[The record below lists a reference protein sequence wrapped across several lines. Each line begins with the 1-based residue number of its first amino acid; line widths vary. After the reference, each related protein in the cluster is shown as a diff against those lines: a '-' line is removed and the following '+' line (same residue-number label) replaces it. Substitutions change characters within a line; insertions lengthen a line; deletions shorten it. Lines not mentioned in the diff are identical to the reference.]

1 VTRLRV
7 GVVGTGFI
15 AGRHLAGLAGFD
27 DVAVVA
33 VADAVPARAEEAAA
47 RSGARP
53 YPDGTALL
61 ETEELDAV
69 WLCVPPFAH
78 GPLEA
83 VAIARGLPFFVEKPL
98 GPDLATAEAI
108 GAEVAAAGLTTAVGY
123 HWRHLGLVHRAQEL
137 LRDRPVQLVTG
148 AWLDRTPGAP
158 WWSRRAAS
166 GGQVV
171 EQTTHLFDLARLLAG
186 EVDTVAAVERAAPE
200 GDVPAASTTLLTF
213 ASGAVGSI
221 SVGLQ
226 LVTEGLAVEV
236 TERGL
241 SDHELRVSGAEG
253 EETTGSAEDPIAVE
267 DREFLDV
274 LLGAAPGVRVP
285 YAEGLRSHA
294 LACAADRAGREGGP
308 VRLRD

>member
-1 VTRLRV
+1 MTRLRV